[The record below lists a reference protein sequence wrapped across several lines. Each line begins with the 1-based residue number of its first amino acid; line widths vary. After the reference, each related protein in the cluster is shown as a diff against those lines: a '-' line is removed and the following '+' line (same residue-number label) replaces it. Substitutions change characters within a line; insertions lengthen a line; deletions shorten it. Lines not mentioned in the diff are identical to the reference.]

1 MQWWANYLD
10 NLKNVFEDGGEVPIM
25 ELI

>member
-10 NLKNVFEDGGEVPIM
+10 SLVSNVVPLRKRGG
-25 ELI
+25 